1 MPLFFQKFQAFTE
14 GLTPFSLNLGIHIL
28 FFCFCFFLFGIYVFV
43 SKVFLNFIKKAIPEK
58 TPPWLKILTKSLF
71 FQKAIALGFCFVL
84 YFLANNIPAIS
95 NLVAKAF
102 FIPLLWL
109 FLKTVDQFLIC
120 IRNSKRL
127 ELARN
132 NPIKGYLQLVR
143 ILSQGGVFSGIAF
156 LIKFK
161 KTLLTKT

>member
-71 FQKAIALGFCFVL
+71 VSESNSLVVHRVYGYRSKIDLQ
-84 YFLANNIPAIS
+84 FLKI
-95 NLVAKAF
+95 AKA
-102 FIPLLWL
+102 
-109 FLKTVDQFLIC
+109 
-120 IRNSKRL
+120 
-127 ELARN
+127 EE
-132 NPIKGYLQLVR
+132 
-143 ILSQGGVFSGIAF
+143 
-156 LIKFK
+156 
-161 KTLLTKT
+161 

>member
-84 YFLANNIPAIS
+84 FAIS
-95 NLVAKAF
+95 NLVESF
-102 FIPLLWL
+102 FY
-109 FLKTVDQFLIC
+109 
-120 IRNSKRL
+120 SSA
-127 ELARN
+127 LAIFKNCRFFD
-132 NPIKGYLQLVR
+132 LQET
-143 ILSQGGVFSGIAF
+143 IL
-156 LIKFK
+156 
-161 KTLLTKT
+161 

>member
-120 IRNSKRL
+120 IRKLYERL
-127 ELARN
+127 E
-132 NPIKGYLQLVR
+132 
-143 ILSQGGVFSGIAF
+143 
-156 LIKFK
+156 
-161 KTLLTKT
+161 

>member
-84 YFLANNIPAIS
+84 YFLANNIPA
-95 NLVAKAF
+95 
-102 FIPLLWL
+102 
-109 FLKTVDQFLIC
+109 
-120 IRNSKRL
+120 NSK
-127 ELARN
+127 
-132 NPIKGYLQLVR
+132 IVIDFYLFHR
-143 ILSQGGVFSGIAF
+143 VF
-156 LIKFK
+156 LQKV
-161 KTLLTKT
+161 